1 MLYGARMAEGGET
14 LRELLL
20 AGRKRAGMTQ
30 VDVMI
35 AVGLRQ
41 PISVSRYERGGAIP
55 DPPIFARMIATYGL
69 DADQA
74 WAAWG
79 LAYAERARAGLEAL
93 ED

>member
-1 MLYGARMAEGGET
+1 MLYRARMVQKGAT
-14 LRELLL
+14 LREMLL

-30 VDVMI
+30 VDAMI

-41 PISVSRYERGGAIP
+41 PISVSRYERGQAIP
-55 DPPIFARMIATYGL
+55 EPPTFGRMISAYGL
-69 DADQA
+69 DPDEA

-79 LAYAERARAGLEAL
+79 VAYAERARAGLEAL

>member
-1 MLYGARMAEGGET
+1 MQGVKRGEVT
-14 LRELLL
+14 LREMLL
-20 AGRKRAGMTQ
+20 AGRKGAGMTQ
-30 VDVMI
+30 VDAMI

-41 PISVSRYERGGAIP
+41 PISVSRYERGMAIR
-55 DPPIFARMIATYGL
+55 DPPTFSRMIAAYGL

-79 LAYAERARAGLEAL
+79 VAYAERARAGLEAL